1 MAGGLIGNDDVFL
14 FLEVSGDI
22 LKQMSNLILE
32 KTSRG
37 TFMASEN
44 LKLFLKLMIIST
56 KLKNA
61 NYNSVCMIFLKYK
74 V

>member
-1 MAGGLIGNDDVFL
+1 MGGGLIGNDDVFL

-32 KTSRG
+32 KTTRG

-44 LKLFLKLMIIST
+44 LKFILKIDDLQYQT
-56 KLKNA
+56 
-61 NYNSVCMIFLKYK
+61 
-74 V
+74 